1 MRVTAI
7 IQARMGST
15 RLPGKVLLEV
25 SGKPLLAYLI
35 ERLRRAKHI
44 KNIILATSNL
54 PQDNPIASFCRSEN
68 IKLFRGDESD
78 VLDRYYRAACQ
89 VQAEHIMRITGD
101 CPLIDPNVCDFVV
114 DSYFERS
121 VDYVHTAENFAEGL
135 DCEVFSFDALKRS
148 WEQARLFSEREHVTL
163 YIRNNPEKFTF
174 FVVNNT
180 IDDSWIRIT
189 IDCKEDFDVVKNI
202 ILSAQKEKK
211 QIDMIYIRDFLKNN
225 RDVFRINADIIRNE
239 GLLKSLK
246 NDNVVTEK

>member
-1 MRVTAI
+1 MCVTAI

-25 SGKPLLAYLI
+25 DGKPLLAYLI
-35 ERLRRAKHI
+35 DRLSSAKHVRD
-44 KNIILATSNL
+44 IILATSNL
-54 PQDNPIASFCRSEN
+54 PQDDPIASFCNSRN
-68 IKLFRGDESD
+68 IKMYRGDEAD
-78 VLDRYYRAACQ
+78 VLDRYYRAACK
-89 VQAEHIMRITGD
+89 VRAEHVMRITGD
-101 CPLIDPNVCDFVV
+101 CPLIDPNICDLVV
-114 DSYFERS
+114 DAYIEHS

-148 WEQARLFSEREHVTL
+148 WEQAGLFSEREHVTL
-163 YIRNNPEKFTF
+163 YIRNNPEKFKM
-174 FVVNNT
+174 FVVKNS

-211 QIDMIYIRDFLKNN
+211 QIDMAYIRDFLKTNPN
-225 RDVFRINADIIRNE
+225 IYCINADIIRNE

-246 NDNVVTEK
+246 NDKLVTQK